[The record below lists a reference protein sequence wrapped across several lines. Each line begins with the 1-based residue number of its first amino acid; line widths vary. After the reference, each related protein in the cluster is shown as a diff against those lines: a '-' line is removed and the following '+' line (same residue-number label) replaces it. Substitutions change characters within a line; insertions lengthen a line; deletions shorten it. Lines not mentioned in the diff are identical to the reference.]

1 MEHIVF
7 EVGLALTLVAGAA
20 LLSARLRFSVVPFL
34 ILAGMVVGPPMPKLG
49 IVDLRFI
56 QSAPLIE
63 FMGRLGILFLLFY
76 LGLEFS
82 LSRLIKAGRLIV
94 VGGTIYIALNFGL
107 GLGNDDDIGG
117 FAALDTFHGRAG
129 RGERDRERVSGR
141 ALERVNVSSWHPP
154 VRWPTFG
161 PTDPSTADGGRRP
174 HRGVSKNPATAA
186 PVSFTA
192 W

>member
-1 MEHIVF
+1 
-7 EVGLALTLVAGAA
+7 
-20 LLSARLRFSVVPFL
+20 VVPFL
-34 ILAGMVVGPPMPKLG
+34 ILAGMVVGPHMPKLG

-82 LSRLIKAGRLIV
+82 LGRLIKAGRLIA

-117 FAALDTFHGRAG
+117 FAQP
-129 RGERDRERVSGR
+129 
-141 ALERVNVSSWHPP
+141 SSQFPGSVPCSVKEIGDGPP
-154 VRWPTFG
+154 RKSRRHKVRTCLF
-161 PTDPSTADGGRRP
+161 PS
-174 HRGVSKNPATAA
+174 SKGC
-186 PVSFTA
+186 
-192 W
+192 

>member
-49 IVDLRFI
+49 IVDLWFI

-63 FMGRLGILFLLFY
+63 FMGWLGILFLLFY

-82 LSRLIKAGRLIV
+82 LGRLVKAGRLIV

-129 RGERDRERVSGR
+129 SGERDCELVSGR
-141 ALERVNVSSWHPP
+141 ALELRPEVFHDRLHPEGAQHFEFSGLCLDAEHQQNHEP
-154 VRWPTFG
+154 DSYRCDT
-161 PTDPSTADGGRRP
+161 
-174 HRGVSKNPATAA
+174 
-186 PVSFTA
+186 
-192 W
+192 

>member
-20 LLSARLRFSVVPFL
+20 LLSARLRYSVVPFL

-49 IVDLRFI
+49 IVDLWFI

-63 FMGRLGILFLLFY
+63 FMGWLGILFLLFY

-82 LSRLIKAGRLIV
+82 LGRLVKAGRLIV

-117 FAALDTFHGRAG
+117 FAALDAFHGRAG
-129 RGERDRERVSGR
+129 SGERDCELVSGR
-141 ALERVNVSSWHPP
+141 ALELRPEVFHDRLHP
-154 VRWPTFG
+154 
-161 PTDPSTADGGRRP
+161 DGAQHFEFSGLRLDAEHKQKHEPDICRCD
-174 HRGVSKNPATAA
+174 K
-186 PVSFTA
+186 
-192 W
+192 

>member
-7 EVGLALTLVAGAA
+7 EVGFALTLVAGPA

-49 IVDLRFI
+49 IVDLWFI

-63 FMGRLGILFLLFY
+63 FMGWLGILFLLFY

-82 LSRLIKAGRLIV
+82 LGRLVKAGRLIV
-94 VGGTIYIALNFGL
+94 VDGTIYIALNFGL

-129 RGERDRERVSGR
+129 SGERDCELCVRSR
-141 ALERVNVSSWHPP
+141 ARTS
-154 VRWPTFG
+154 
-161 PTDPSTADGGRRP
+161 A
-174 HRGVSKNPATAA
+174 RGLP
-186 PVSFTA
+186 
-192 W
+192 

>member
-7 EVGLALTLVAGAA
+7 EVGLALTLIAGAA

-34 ILAGMVVGPPMPKLG
+34 ILAGMVVGPHMPKLG

-82 LSRLIKAGRLIV
+82 LGRLK
-94 VGGTIYIALNFGL
+94 GRTRDRSGW
-107 GLGNDDDIGG
+107 DDLHRPE
-117 FAALDTFHGRAG
+117 FRAG
-129 RGERDRERVSGR
+129 AGE
-141 ALERVNVSSWHPP
+141 
-154 VRWPTFG
+154 
-161 PTDPSTADGGRRP
+161 
-174 HRGVSKNPATAA
+174 
-186 PVSFTA
+186 
-192 W
+192 